1 MLILIGPWIP
11 CLNGTPEQHIYFDY
25 KIADCT
31 ALIQIICTKFK
42 RDILLN
48 VLNVQIAT

>member
-1 MLILIGPWIP
+1 MY
-11 CLNGTPEQHIYFDY
+11 E
-25 KIADCT
+25 
-31 ALIQIICTKFK
+31 FK

>member
-1 MLILIGPWIP
+1 M
-11 CLNGTPEQHIYFDY
+11 Y
-25 KIADCT
+25 
-31 ALIQIICTKFK
+31 KFK

>member
-1 MLILIGPWIP
+1 MDQDATCYGGIGLGLRDFVFDGDQATDCNAPDP
-11 CLNGTPEQHIYFDY
+11 NKIYV
-25 KIADCT
+25 
-31 ALIQIICTKFK
+31 FK